1 MSLFTVLFKIFFI
14 FQGASRKIGAK
25 TESSESCSG
34 QRVGILNEWVTLMA
48 KPNTYLI
55 FGLMHNF
62 LSFHLNAIWK
72 ALLQKITEK
81 LLIFPLLKAQKIAF
95 SLKNP
100 VKKNFYLYFWP
111 SFRTPNH
118 MPVSKSL

>member
-1 MSLFTVLFKIFFI
+1 MNVIVYCTFQFFI

-34 QRVGILNEWVTLMA
+34 QRVDIVNEWATLMA
-48 KPNTYLI
+48 KPYTYLI

-72 ALLQKITEK
+72 ALLQKSTEK
-81 LLIFPLLKAQKIAF
+81 LLIFPLLKTQKNRF
-95 SLKNP
+95 FFEKP
-100 VKKNFYLYFWP
+100 REKKLLHIFLAII
-111 SFRTPNH
+111 
-118 MPVSKSL
+118 